1 KDTEAITAPAPILR
15 GRKMFAECADVYAKG
30 VETIGTPEK
39 PNWTIFYFRGI
50 CYERSK
56 QWPKAEADLK
66 KALELFPDQPH
77 VLNYLGYSWV
87 DQGLNLDEGMRM
99 IRRA

>member
-1 KDTEAITAPAPILR
+1 MPTPRALPAFQNR
-15 GRKMFAECADVYAKG
+15 
-30 VETIGTPEK
+30 EK
-39 PNWTIFYFRGI
+39 ANWVVFYFRGI

-77 VLNYLGYSWV
+77 VLNYLGYSWI
-87 DQGLNLDEGMRM
+87 DQGMNLDEGMEM
-99 IRRA
+99 IRRAVAAAAG